1 MSREP
6 AYDFI
11 IVGAGSSG
19 CAVAHRL
26 SESGRFR
33 VLLLEAGPTDRSVW
47 IRMPIGYG
55 KTFYDPRLN
64 WMYRS
69 EPVPGLDG
77 RTLYVPRGKV
87 LGGSSAIN
95 AMVYSRG
102 QPGDFDEWE
111 AQGNKGWGWR
121 DVLPFYR
128 KLEDHALG
136 ESVWHGAGGPV
147 HVSDIAAE
155 AHPLTHAYVKA
166 GQEAGLAFNA
176 DLNGATQGGVGY
188 YQLNTRDGF
197 RVSAA
202 RAYLRPARGRANLRI
217 ETEALATRILFEGRR
232 ATGVAYERNGT
243 LIEARAGREV
253 ILAGGSINS
262 PQLLQ
267 LSGVGPADVLKSC
280 GIAVQ
285 HESPAVGRH
294 LHDHLCH
301 DYVYRA
307 RQPTLNDVLL
317 PWSGRIAVGLR
328 YLLARRGPLALSV
341 NQGGGFFRTDP
352 ARKRPNMQLYFSPMS
367 YERAVPG
374 VRALMQ
380 PDPFSGFSTSV
391 SPCQPTSRGYLQ
403 IRSADPT
410 TPPAIVPNYLSTE
423 HDLAEMLAGAKFLRR
438 LAAAPSLA
446 AVIDEEL
453 KPGPQVQSDDDL
465 IADIRARAYSVF
477 HPCGTCRMGPDPATA
492 VVDHRLRVHG
502 LAGLRVVD
510 ASIFPAVT
518 SGNTNA
524 PAIMVGEKGAALI
537 LEDHQ

>member
-19 CAVAHRL
+19 CALAHRL

-77 RTLYVPRGKV
+77 RALYVPRGKV

-95 AMVYSRG
+95 AMIYSRG
-102 QPGDFDEWE
+102 QPGDFDDWE

-128 KLEDHALG
+128 KLEDHVLG
-136 ESVWHGAGGPV
+136 DSAWHGAGGPV
-147 HVSDIAAE
+147 HISDIAAD
-155 AHPLTHAYVKA
+155 AHPLTHVYVKA

-176 DLNGATQGGVGY
+176 DLNGATQEGVGY

-197 RVSAA
+197 RMSAA

-232 ATGVAYERNGT
+232 ATGVAYEQNGT
-243 LIEARAGREV
+243 VVEAHAGREV

-267 LSGVGPADVLKSC
+267 LSGVGPLDVLKSC
-280 GIAVQ
+280 GIAVR

-307 RQPTLNDVLL
+307 RQPSLNDVLL
-317 PWSGRIAVGLR
+317 PWSGRIAAGLR
-328 YLLARRGPLALSV
+328 YVLARRGPLALSV

-352 ARKRPNMQLYFSPMS
+352 ARKRPNMQLYFSPLS
-367 YERAVPG
+367 YERAAPG

-391 SPCQPTSRGYLQ
+391 SPCQPTSRGHLQ
-403 IRSADPT
+403 IRSADPK

-423 HDLAEMLAGAKFLRR
+423 HDVAEMLAGVKFLRR
-438 LAAAPSLA
+438 VAAAPSLA
-446 AVIDEEL
+446 AMIDEEL
-453 KPGPQVQSDDDL
+453 KPGPQAQSDADL

-477 HPCGTCRMGPDPATA
+477 HPCGTCRMGPDPANA
-492 VVDHRLRVHG
+492 VIDYRLRVHG
-502 LAGLRVVD
+502 LAALRIVD
-510 ASIFPAVT
+510 ASIFPEVT